1 LSKSQ
6 IAVQSCHAAIEVAS
20 KEKMSEH
27 PSVILIESKSEIRLQ
42 RIKEYLTSE
51 NIKCFEFREP
61 DIGNQLTSIATEPI
75 IDQTTR
81 DKLKKYQLYK

>member
-1 LSKSQ
+1 
-6 IAVQSCHAAIEVAS
+6 
-20 KEKMSEH
+20 MSEH